1 MQRGIEMEY
10 DFKREARKQYLHY
23 FRFWFIAVAVLAVIC
38 TVLGAMK
45 FLESRRGRTNHA
57 APAERVYDYA
67 DVLTDAE
74 EEQLRRYIAE
84 KEEKLHIDIV
94 LVTISKSVEGAE
106 AKEQYGYR
114 SVVWEDNMQDIAD
127 DFWDE
132 NKYGYNKGLEGDGI
146 LLLHNWYEGQNG
158 EQLSTSGRVEDLF
171 SLQNLHTVLYAVDKY
186 YETDPYR
193 AYLAYI
199 DTVEELM
206 SHDIEEVSVLGGMG
220 FILSMIVALIY
231 AAVHLVQKPAQNTT
245 AVNAYVLGGKPEMN
259 RRSDDFIRKSVA
271 TRRIQTSS
279 SGGGGRSHSSSGGGG
294 HHVSRSGASHGGAS
308 HRH

>member
-1 MQRGIEMEY
+1 MDY
-10 DFKREARKQYLHY
+10 DFKREAKRQYLHY
-23 FRFWFIAVAVLAVIC
+23 FRVWFIIMAVLAVIC
-38 TVLGAMK
+38 TGLGIMR
-45 FLESRRGRTNHA
+45 FLESRRGRANQE

-67 DVLTDAE
+67 GVLTDAE

-84 KEEKLHIDIV
+84 KEKELRIDIV
-94 LVTISKSVEGAE
+94 LVTINKSVMGAE
-106 AKEQYGYR
+106 AKAQYSYR
-114 SVVWEDNMQDIAD
+114 SVMWEDNMQDIAD

-132 NKYGYNKGLEGDGI
+132 NKYGYNKKLEGDGI

-158 EQLSTSGRVEDLF
+158 EHLATSGRVETAF
-171 SLQNLHTVLYAVDKY
+171 SLRDLDTVLYAVDKY
-186 YETDPYR
+186 YETDPCR

-199 DTVEELM
+199 DTVESLLSSGDGEFA
-206 SHDIEEVSVLGGMG
+206 LGG
-220 FILSMIVALIY
+220 LSMIISAIVALIY

-245 AVNAYVLGGKPEMN
+245 AVNAYVMGGKPEM
-259 RRSDDFIRKSVA
+259 RRKSDDFVRKSVA

-279 SGGGGRSHSSSGGGG
+279 SGGGSRSSSGGGGGG